1 MRQLQ
6 SQEVKAVS
14 GAGLLTGAISTGAE
28 AGVAAGTGLVKGGA
42 IVGFPATGHAIA
54 EHIRYGHQLVLLF
67 LSGVMTCRSRLG

>member
-14 GAGLLTGAISTGAE
+14 GAGLLAGAISTGAE

-42 IVGFPATGHAIA
+42 IVGSGLVQAGTIVGKPLVSTT
-54 EHIRYGHQLVLLF
+54 IRVLRF
-67 LSGVMTCRSRLG
+67 LI